1 MMIENWVK
9 TENFT
14 KLPFFFV
21 IFVFI
26 EIQKIDMEALFFEIL
41 KIPTYKI

>member
-1 MMIENWVK
+1 MMIENWAK
-9 TENFT
+9 TENFK
-14 KLPFFFV
+14 KLPFFV